1 MHNQTRILYTL
12 QSEIKKIRLSLL
24 ILFLFITVQ
33 SAVFAAPLYVGL
45 SGNNTNTGSIDSP
58 WRTLDH
64 AFSMLT
70 AGDTLYMRGGT
81 YAVNTTL
88 KVSQSGTEYSPIT
101 ISSYPGETAVLD
113 GEYSVSGNHIIFLEN
128 KKYITLKNFT
138 VTRSPYYGIVVGGS
152 GSSEHIIFDNLTVT
166 HTRASG
172 IISIK
177 SSHVTISNNEIT
189 EATEWGQDESI
200 TIYNSHNVEVAHNHV
215 HHNGNNGSM
224 NTEDDH
230 HNNGI
235 GIDIKDACS
244 HVKVHHNYVH
254 GMQTNGIYIDSRGYS
269 DDVEIYNNMVHH
281 CGDNGIT
288 MASETGKGILSN
300 VLVYNNIV
308 YECTNGI
315 NMGYNNMPPN
325 AFHDV
330 TLVNN
335 TVINSTNANFKFS
348 TVGGTP
354 DLHTQRV
361 IVANNISWGAP
372 QGSFYYEQGTDL
384 SQYTIDTNIDDLKG
398 NIRSQNPVVVK
409 PNFIDEANNDYHLSS
424 VSSGVGSA
432 SDKYFKP
439 SNDFDD
445 GIRLSTYNIGA
456 LEHAKSESHLYIM
469 TRDGLIRSS
478 E

>member
-1 MHNQTRILYTL
+1 MILNAL
-12 QSEIKKIRLSLL
+12 QRGIKKIRLSILV
-24 ILFLFITVQ
+24 LFLFTAVQ
-33 SAVFAAPLYVGL
+33 SPIFAASLYVSP
-45 SGNNTNTGSIDSP
+45 SGSDSNRGSIDSP
-58 WRTLDH
+58 WGNLNY
-64 AFSMLT
+64 AFSQLV

-81 YAVNTTL
+81 YAVNSTL
-88 KVSQSGTEYSPIT
+88 KVSHSGTENNLIT
-101 ISSYPGETAVLD
+101 ITSYPGETAILD

-138 VTRSPYYGIVVGGS
+138 VTRSTYYGVVVGGS
-152 GSSEHIIFDNLTVT
+152 GSSGYIIFDNLTVT

-200 TIYNSHNVEVAHNHV
+200 SIYNSHNVEVAHNHV
-215 HHNGNNGSM
+215 HHNGNNGNM
-224 NTEDDH
+224 NSDDDQ

-254 GMQTNGIYIDSRGYS
+254 DMLTNGIYIDSRGYS
-269 DDVEIYNNMVHH
+269 DDIKIYNNKVHH

-315 NMGYNNMPPN
+315 NMGYSNMPPN

-335 TVINSTNANFKFS
+335 TVMNSIYANFKFS

-354 DLHTQRV
+354 DLHTERV

-372 QGSFYYEQGTDL
+372 KGSFYYEQGTDL
-384 SQYTIDTNIDDLKG
+384 SQYTITTNIDDLKG
-398 NIRSQNPVVVK
+398 NIRSLNSIGIK
-409 PNFIDEANNDYHLSS
+409 PIFIDETNKNYHLAPG
-424 VSSGVGSA
+424 SSGIDLA
-432 SDKYFKP
+432 SKEYFKP
-439 SNDFDD
+439 MVDFDD
-445 GIRLSTYNIGA
+445 NLRSSTYSIGA
-456 LEHAKSESHLYIM
+456 FDNEKKEGHVYIM
-469 TRDGLIRSS
+469 TEDGLIRSS